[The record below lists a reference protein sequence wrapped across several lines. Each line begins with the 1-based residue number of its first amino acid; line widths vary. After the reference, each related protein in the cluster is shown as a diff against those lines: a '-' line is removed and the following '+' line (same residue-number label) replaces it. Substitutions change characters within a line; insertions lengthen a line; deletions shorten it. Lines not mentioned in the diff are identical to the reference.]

1 MPSAPTDY
9 HTMEQSVQGQRL
21 SPTSTNKGLLDLV
34 IKIQDKNADDIQKE
48 INKHLAEATGAEVCF
63 IVPSRFIDVH
73 QDSQRMLYLSVIGT
87 EARKSPIRLEG
98 DEFLF
103 PEEKAFASL
112 TKPQFLDDLTAR
124 QIETLEGILST
135 SIQSLMA
142 VPIQRRFS
150 PTTTPHAHDQQWSGV
165 DCAKYETPLITC
177 LVNKPT
183 EFNQSDINIVQ
194 ECLEVTNGLLLNT
207 LALEEEKRLKQ
218 QCQSLLSVARKLFT
232 HLDDVS
238 TLLRLIMSEARSLTQ
253 AARCSLFLLD
263 NKSNEL
269 IAKVFDGDTM
279 EASSNKSGANHKTRA
294 LTPTRNGSPENGL
307 EVRLPCDKGIAGYVA
322 RTGEMLNIRD
332 AQSHPL
338 FYRNIDQVTGFKTR
352 SILCFPIKDDQ
363 KVIGV
368 AELCNK
374 TTGSHF
380 TTFDEEIASAFSA
393 YCGISILHSFM
404 YKKVADAQY
413 RSKLSNE
420 LMMYHMKVMEEDV
433 NKLVLESIPSIM
445 DIDRDFCKFTFVP
458 RVIEETRTPAVV
470 FSMMQH
476 LGFIN
481 KFRISNDNLARFIL
495 MVRRGYRD
503 PPYHN
508 WMHAFSVAHFCF
520 LLVQNLRL
528 AEQKLIS
535 DLECLALFMACL
547 CHDLDHRGTNN
558 NFQVTSNSVL
568 AALYSSEGSVM
579 ERHHFAQAMCIL
591 NTEGCN
597 ILESLNQKE
606 YMQCLDLLR
615 DIILATDLAQHLRIK
630 NELKVMVSQGY
641 NPHQERHH
649 ELLLSL
655 LMTAC
660 DLSDQA
666 KDWPN
671 SKNIAECVYSEFFSQ
686 GDLEKAMGNKPQEMM
701 DRDRAYIPTLQI
713 EFLDHIALP
722 VYHDLKSLF
731 PEASLPYKS
740 VSTNRVCWGRAHELL
755 QKRGHIGITG
765 NVKDIFR
772 DKSMDK
778 EIHELANSLE

>member
-1 MPSAPTDY
+1 
-9 HTMEQSVQGQRL
+9 
-21 SPTSTNKGLLDLV
+21 
-34 IKIQDKNADDIQKE
+34 
-48 INKHLAEATGAEVCF
+48 
-63 IVPSRFIDVH
+63 
-73 QDSQRMLYLSVIGT
+73 
-87 EARKSPIRLEG
+87 
-98 DEFLF
+98 
-103 PEEKAFASL
+103 
-112 TKPQFLDDLTAR
+112 
-124 QIETLEGILST
+124 
-135 SIQSLMA
+135 MA

-420 LMMYHMKVMEEDV
+420 LMMYHMKQHSHTRPDQLLSFQVMEEDV